1 MKSCM
6 ARQPAMCGTKNPEMK
21 YSPLAAFSHRIELGQ
36 PLPFDVHHPDRTVLL
51 ARGQVI
57 HTQEQ
62 LTVLQER
69 GAVVNTGELNGR
81 RPGARATTSNAAPV
95 LWNVCMERVDRA
107 LRLAA
112 PDDFLATL
120 DDAIRP
126 VLGLIER
133 DPDLAI
139 FQVLR
144 EGSAGQVHYGVAHS
158 LHAAI
163 TSHLVATRL
172 GWSADDTLCVF
183 KAALTMNISMLDLQ
197 QRLATQMSPPTSSQR
212 EAIEAHP
219 LRSVAMLENAGVT
232 DGPWLDA
239 VAQHHEMPDGTGYPR
254 RLQRVCEFA
263 ELVRRADV
271 YTARLSARASRGA
284 LSADDAVREMF
295 KRDAGHPMAAALA
308 KEFGVYP
315 PGCYVAL
322 ASGETGVVIKRG
334 DNLAK
339 PVVAVMV
346 SARGEPIT
354 ESVRRDSAQPEYA
367 IVSVVGEKNV
377 RVRVPKEA
385 LLAQASG
392 A

>member
-1 MKSCM
+1 M
-6 ARQPAMCGTKNPEMK
+6 T
-21 YSPLAAFSHRIELGQ
+21 YSPLAAFSHRIELGL
-36 PLPFDVHHPDRTVLL
+36 PLPFDIHHPDRTVLL

-57 HTQEQ
+57 HTPEQ
-62 LTVLQER
+62 LALLQAR
-69 GAVVNTGELNGR
+69 GAVVNTAELRGR
-81 RPGARATTSNAAPV
+81 RPGARAGSSNAAPV
-95 LWNVCMERVDRA
+95 LWAVCMERVDRA
-107 LRLAA
+107 LRLTT
-112 PDDFLATL
+112 PDNFLPAL
-120 DDAIRP
+120 DDAVKP
-126 VLGLIER
+126 VLGLVER

-144 EGSAGQVHYGVAHS
+144 EGSSGQGHYGVAHS

-163 TSHLVATRL
+163 ASFLVARRL

-183 KAALTMNISMLDLQ
+183 KATLTMNVSMLDLQ

-232 DGPWLDA
+232 DTRWLDA
-239 VAQHHEMPDGTGYPR
+239 VAEHHEQPDGTGYPR
-254 RLQRVCEFA
+254 RLRQVGEFA

-271 YTARLSARASRGA
+271 YTARLSARTSRGA

-322 ASGETGVVIKRG
+322 ASGEIGVVVKRG
-334 DNLAK
+334 ESLTT
-339 PVVAVMV
+339 PVVAVVV
-346 SARGEPIT
+346 SPRGEPAA
-354 ESVRRDSAQPEYA
+354 EALRRDSAAPEYA
-367 IVSVVGEKNV
+367 IVGVVSEKNV
-377 RVRVPKEA
+377 RVRVPREK
-385 LLAQASG
+385 LLAQPGG